1 MNIKGIYSV
10 NQGEREIFVTNL
22 AHVYDEV
29 RSIIFETQIYLKPE
43 THANGVGGIKEALR
57 DKFLEKGWT
66 PEILIANPAYSSG
79 GTKIDF
85 SKRLHNGFGIAVETQ
100 FGYESRIQDDFSR
113 LQEAIVRKEFNVGIV
128 IVPMHE
134 ISQYLTDRVATF
146 EAAIRTY
153 EGYPASYRDLRA
165 VLIGVTADGLGE
177 QPLKKQRRRMRQPR

>member
-22 AHVYDEV
+22 AQLYDEV

-43 THANGVGGIKEALR
+43 KHANGVGGIKEALR

-66 PEILIANPAYSSG
+66 PETLISNPAYSSRG
-79 GTKIDF
+79 MKIDF

-113 LQEAIVRKEFNVGIV
+113 LQEAIV
-128 IVPMHE
+128 
-134 ISQYLTDRVATF
+134 
-146 EAAIRTY
+146 
-153 EGYPASYRDLRA
+153 
-165 VLIGVTADGLGE
+165 
-177 QPLKKQRRRMRQPR
+177 